1 MKKFYLLLLIFVPL
15 FLLSCS
21 SGKRAYESGN
31 YSEAVL
37 KAVNRLRKNP
47 DHKKS
52 KETLRKSYP
61 LAVELLENNAN
72 NTLAGINPSKYRDAL
87 RMYQEINSL
96 ADEIRRSPGALRVV
110 PNPKYF
116 AAKVDELK
124 RLAAEESYQR
134 GLVALNRNTR
144 EDAKTAYYLFME
156 TQEFMP
162 GYKDVRQKLDEAKF
176 EATIKVV
183 IEQIPVPARYDLSG
197 KYFQDRIESYL
208 STQFK
213 GSEFVRFYTPNE
225 AQQLPYVDQY
235 LRLQFDD
242 FVIGETHTEK
252 VIETVTRDSVVVAT
266 VTENRKKRDVY
277 GTVSAK
283 LTTYRKQVISRGL
296 FSMQVFDSQNNT
308 VLRHRKF
315 NPEFVWYSAW
325 GSFNGDERAL
335 TDEQLA
341 ICQRSEVPPPPPQE
355 LFISFTKPIYDQLI
369 AELNSYYSRY

>member
-1 MKKFYLLLLIFVPL
+1 MRKFYLLILIITPL
-15 FLLSCS
+15 YFLSCS
-21 SGKRAYESGN
+21 SGKKAYESGN

-72 NTLAGINPSKYRDAL
+72 NTLAGISPSKHRDAL
-87 RMYQEINSL
+87 RMYQEINGL

-110 PNPKYF
+110 PNPKYY

-124 RLAAEESYQR
+124 RLAAEESYAR

-144 EDAKTAYYLFME
+144 EDAKEAYYMFLE
-156 TQEFMP
+156 ANEFMP

-176 EATIKVV
+176 EATVKVV
-183 IEQIPVPARYDLSG
+183 VEQIPVPARYDLSG

-208 STQFK
+208 STQFR
-213 GSEFVRFYTPNE
+213 GSEFVRFYTPKE

-266 VTENRKKRDVY
+266 VTENRKKKDVY

-296 FSMQVFDSQNNT
+296 FSMQVFDAQSNT

-335 TDEQLA
+335 SDEQLA
-341 ICQRSEVPPPPPQE
+341 ICQSAEVPPPPPQE
-355 LFISFTKPIYDQLI
+355 LFISFSKPIYDQLI

>member
-1 MKKFYLLLLIFVPL
+1 MRKLYLLVLVCIPL
-15 FLLSCS
+15 YFFSCS

-31 YSEAVL
+31 YSEAVM

-87 RMYQEINSL
+87 RMYQEINGL
-96 ADEIRRSPGALRVV
+96 ADEIRRSPGALKVV
-110 PNPKYF
+110 PSPKYY

-134 GLVALNRNTR
+134 GIVALNRDTR
-144 EDAKTAYYLFME
+144 EDAKEAYFLFME

-162 GYKDVRQKLDEAKF
+162 GYKDVRKKLDEAKF

-213 GSEFVRFYTPNE
+213 GSEFVRFYTPKE

-252 VIETVTRDSVVVAT
+252 VIETVTRDSVVVGT

-283 LTTYRKQVISRGL
+283 LTSYSKQVISRGL
-296 FSMQVFDSQNNT
+296 FSMQVFDAQNNT
-308 VLRHRKF
+308 TLRHRKF
-315 NPEFVWYSAW
+315 NPEFVWYSSW

-335 TDEQLA
+335 TNEQLA
-341 ICQRSEVPPPPPQE
+341 MCQRSEVPPPPPQE

>member
-1 MKKFYLLLLIFVPL
+1 
-15 FLLSCS
+15 
-21 SGKRAYESGN
+21 
-31 YSEAVL
+31 
-37 KAVNRLRKNP
+37 
-47 DHKKS
+47 
-52 KETLRKSYP
+52 
-61 LAVELLENNAN
+61 
-72 NTLAGINPSKYRDAL
+72 KY
-87 RMYQEINSL
+87 Y
-96 ADEIRRSPGALRVV
+96 
-110 PNPKYF
+110 

-134 GLVALNRNTR
+134 GMVALNRNTR
-144 EDAKTAYYLFME
+144 EDAKEAYFLFLE

-208 STQFK
+208 SSQFRA
-213 GSEFVRFYTPNE
+213 SEFVRFYTPKE
-225 AQQLPYVDQY
+225 AGQLPYVDQY

-266 VTENRKKRDVY
+266 VTENRKKREVY

-283 LTTYRKQVISRGL
+283 LTTYSKQVISRGL
-296 FSMQVFDSQNNT
+296 FSMQIFDAQNNT

-315 NPEFVWYSAW
+315 NPEFVWYSSW

-341 ICQRSEVPPPPPQE
+341 MCQRSEVPAPPPQE

-369 AELNSYYSRY
+369 AELNSYYNRY